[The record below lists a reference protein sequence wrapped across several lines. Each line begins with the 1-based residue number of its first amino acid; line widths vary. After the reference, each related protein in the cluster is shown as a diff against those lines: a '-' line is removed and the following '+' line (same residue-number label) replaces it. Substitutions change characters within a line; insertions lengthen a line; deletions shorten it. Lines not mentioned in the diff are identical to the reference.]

1 MNAMMKEEVR
11 AINTKKVLIM
21 GLDNSGKT
29 SIVLCLMGV
38 KNLSSF
44 SSLKPTIG
52 VKINKFQAL
61 GSDYSIWDFGGQE
74 QFREGYLND
83 FETHI
88 KEIKKFIYVL
98 DFQDRDRYDITL
110 EYLGKIIALLRKHK
124 RDIDFSIFLH
134 KYDPDLD
141 FKNSKFNE
149 NAISDLITSIKRSIP
164 SDFTYQIYKTSIY
177 TVFQKLGI

>member
-1 MNAMMKEEVR
+1 MREE
-11 AINTKKVLIM
+11 IPMNTKKLLIM

-44 SSLKPTIG
+44 SSLNPTRGI
-52 VKINKFQAL
+52 KINNFKAL
-61 GSDYSIWDFGGQE
+61 GSEYSIWDFGGQE

-83 FETHI
+83 FQTHI
-88 KEIKKFIYVL
+88 KEIKKFIYVV
-98 DFQDRDRYDITL
+98 DFQDRERYDISL

-124 RDIDFSIFLH
+124 TNIDFSIFLH
-134 KYDPDLD
+134 KYDPDLK
-141 FKNSKFNE
+141 FKNSNFNE
-149 NAISDLITSIKRSIP
+149 NVISDLIRSMKRLIP

-177 TVFQKLGI
+177 TVFQKLAI